1 MTDKELHKLNRH
13 ELLEIMVA
21 QSEELARLGAEL
33 KETQI
38 ALEQLQGGYDH
49 LKRRL
54 DMKDERIAGLQKTLE
69 EERTTR
75 RIELEE
81 AGSIAEAALRLN
93 GVFEAAQ
100 KAADQYIYNIQQM
113 QQEAKK
119 EDKASDE

>member
-1 MTDKELHKLNRH
+1 MTEKELHKLKRH
-13 ELLEIMVA
+13 DLLEIMVA
-21 QSEELARLGAEL
+21 QSEEVERLTTEL
-33 KETQI
+33 KETQL

-54 DMKDERIAGLQKTLE
+54 DMKDERIAGLQETLE
-69 EERTTR
+69 AERATR

-93 GVFEAAQ
+93 GVFDAAQ

-113 QQEAKK
+113 QQEAKQ
-119 EDKASDE
+119 EEEASGE